1 MGYVE
6 VVVADSSYHG
16 DKPLVYRSKSILPG
30 GNVVNVP
37 LRNKEVTGITIKQVT
52 KPEFAVKAITSIP
65 ALPPIPSQLVALLL
79 WMHSYYPSPYGMVA
93 RHFLPRKLPKEP
105 LDPITN
111 TDSSARTINTTLP
124 LLTSDQQQALSK
136 ITSPGTYLLHG
147 DTGTGKTRVY
157 IELARASLVHGKS
170 VLILTPEIGLTSQLA
185 NDFRKLFSKQVVIL
199 HSRLTESRRRQIW
212 TDLLRQT
219 SPVIVIGPR
228 SALFAPLARIG
239 LIVIDEFHDNAYKQD
254 QAPHYH
260 AVRVATKLGSLHS
273 AQVILGSA
281 TPSITDY
288 FLATAKSR
296 PILRM
301 DQIAS
306 KNTAAG
312 RKITVIDL
320 SDRTK
325 FTKSYYLS
333 DKLLE
338 ELALTLKQG
347 EQSLVFL
354 NRRGTA
360 RVVFCEQ
367 CGWQANCPHCDLPLV
382 YHGDIHLM
390 RCHTCDFK
398 SLSPTSCPN
407 CHNNSIVFRRIGT
420 KALVSEIEKFFP
432 DAYVMRF
439 DTDNNK
445 PERIEQNYEGL
456 KSGKVDIIV
465 GTQTI
470 AKGLDLPRLGL
481 VGIVI
486 ADSSLYFPDFSA
498 QERTYQL
505 INQVIGRV
513 GRGYRSSKVILQ
525 TYSPDS
531 PLLRS
536 VLHKD
541 WETFYQTELTERKS
555 FLFPPYCYLL
565 KLWCR
570 RTSRKTA
577 ESAAGELIKL
587 LSSSGLRIALEG
599 PVPAFRERVQGR
611 YEWQIIVKS
620 KNRAE
625 LLQVIGLLPANW
637 LYDIDPVDLL

>member
-1 MGYVE
+1 
-6 VVVADSSYHG
+6 
-16 DKPLVYRSKSILPG
+16 
-30 GNVVNVP
+30 
-37 LRNKEVTGITIKQVT
+37 
-52 KPEFAVKAITSIP
+52 
-65 ALPPIPSQLVALLL
+65 
-79 WMHSYYPSPYGMVA
+79 
-93 RHFLPRKLPKEP
+93 
-105 LDPITN
+105 
-111 TDSSARTINTTLP
+111 
-124 LLTSDQQQALSK
+124 
-136 ITSPGTYLLHG
+136 
-147 DTGTGKTRVY
+147 
-157 IELARASLVHGKS
+157 
-170 VLILTPEIGLTSQLA
+170 
-185 NDFRKLFSKQVVIL
+185 
-199 HSRLTESRRRQIW
+199 
-212 TDLLRQT
+212 
-219 SPVIVIGPR
+219 
-228 SALFAPLARIG
+228 
-239 LIVIDEFHDNAYKQD
+239 
-254 QAPHYH
+254 
-260 AVRVATKLGSLHS
+260 
-273 AQVILGSA
+273 
-281 TPSITDY
+281 
-288 FLATAKSR
+288 
-296 PILRM
+296 
-301 DQIAS
+301 
-306 KNTAAG
+306 
-312 RKITVIDL
+312 
-320 SDRTK
+320 
-325 FTKSYYLS
+325 
-333 DKLLE
+333 
-338 ELALTLKQG
+338 
-347 EQSLVFL
+347 
-354 NRRGTA
+354 
-360 RVVFCEQ
+360 
-367 CGWQANCPHCDLPLV
+367 
-382 YHGDIHLM
+382 
-390 RCHTCDFK
+390 
-398 SLSPTSCPN
+398 
-407 CHNNSIVFRRIGT
+407 
-420 KALVSEIEKFFP
+420 
-432 DAYVMRF
+432 MRF